1 MQVKMSE
8 IVDVFRPDM
17 EGSFY
22 KNLCSG
28 GIVNDCLAEIPSR
41 ELTCPTLGKGK
52 SSSKVI
58 FDGIC

>member
-1 MQVKMSE
+1 MQLRMSQ
-8 IVDVFRPDM
+8 IVDVFRPDR

-28 GIVNDCLAEIPSR
+28 GIVIDCLVEIPSR
-41 ELTCPTLGKGK
+41 EVTCPTLGKGK

-58 FDGIC
+58 FDEIC